1 MAPSRI
7 TCHHALDDIISRA
20 FASAKIPVTKEPS
33 GLFRSNGKRP
43 NGLTLISWQRYLSL
57 TRDVAFATTLA
68 DSLHF
73 SICIISWRRSRD
85 GDVQET
91 SQLRRVL
98 SGLYMFQSIALKIL
112 GPIYESAS
120 QFLNDFGHIITS
132 VSADD
137 KE

>member
-73 SICIISWRRSRD
+73 SICIISWRRRRD
-85 GDVQET
+85 GEVQET
-91 SQLRRVL
+91 SQLRRFVRVVHVPVDCFENSGSNLRIGFAVL
-98 SGLYMFQSIALKIL
+98 KRFWPRNHFCLCR
-112 GPIYESAS
+112 
-120 QFLNDFGHIITS
+120 
-132 VSADD
+132 
-137 KE
+137 